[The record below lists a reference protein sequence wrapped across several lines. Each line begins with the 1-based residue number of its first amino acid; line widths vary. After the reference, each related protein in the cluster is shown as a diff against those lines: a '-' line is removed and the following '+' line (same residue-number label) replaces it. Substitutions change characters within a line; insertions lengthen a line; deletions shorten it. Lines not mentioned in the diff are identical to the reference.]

1 MRTTYF
7 GETKE
12 EEEARIKDLWKKS
25 LLAFVIAGVFLAVAN
40 KQPLA
45 IMGGIVPFF
54 LVWGFQ
60 ACFSKAGSFINFVT
74 DLIPIALLKY
84 IAKLLMFAF
93 LGIFIGM
100 FYFVLGNVKLY
111 SIKKGSR

>member
-12 EEEARIKDLWKKS
+12 EEEVRIKDLWKKS
-25 LLAFVIAGVFLAVAN
+25 LMAFVIAGVLLAAAD

-45 IMGGIVPFF
+45 IIGGIVPFF

-74 DLIPIALLKY
+74 DLIPIVLLKY
-84 IAKLLMFAF
+84 IVKLLMFAF
-93 LGIFIGM
+93 LGVFIGM
-100 FYFVLGNVKLY
+100 FYFILGNVRLY
-111 SIKKGSR
+111 SIKKGDR

>member
-1 MRTTYF
+1 MRITYF

-25 LLAFVIAGVFLAVAN
+25 LLAFVITGVFLAVVD

-45 IMGGIVPFF
+45 IVGGIAPFF

-60 ACFSKAGSFINFVT
+60 ACFSAAGSFINFVT
-74 DLIPIALLKY
+74 DLIPIEILRY
-84 IAKLLMFAF
+84 IAKLLVFAF
-93 LGIFIGM
+93 FGSFIGM

-111 SIKKGSR
+111 LIKKGGR

>member
-1 MRTTYF
+1 MRITYF

-12 EEEARIKDLWKKS
+12 EQKARMKDLWKKS
-25 LLAFVIAGVFLAVAN
+25 LLAFVIAGVFLAVMN

-60 ACFSKAGSFINFVT
+60 ACFSTAGNFINFVT
-74 DLIPIALLKY
+74 DLIPIEILKY
-84 IAKLLMFAF
+84 IAKLLAF
-93 LGIFIGM
+93 VFFGVFIGM
-100 FYFVLGNVKLY
+100 FYFVLGNIMLCL
-111 SIKKGSR
+111 IKKGDR